1 MVARTEGEADPSSV
15 SVPLK
20 SSNFY
25 PSGML
30 ELPAALAYKRFLK
43 AQVLTPGRGS
53 SRNKSG
59 NIKLSHS

>member
-1 MVARTEGEADPSSV
+1 MMAQTEGEADPSSV

-30 ELPAALAYKRFLK
+30 KLPAALAYSRLLK

-59 NIKLSHS
+59 NIKPSHS